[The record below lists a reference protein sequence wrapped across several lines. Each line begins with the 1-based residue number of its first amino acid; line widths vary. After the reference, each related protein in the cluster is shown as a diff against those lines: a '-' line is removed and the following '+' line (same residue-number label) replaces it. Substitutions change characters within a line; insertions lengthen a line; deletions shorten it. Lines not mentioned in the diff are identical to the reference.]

1 MQRMEHTTQSVVQA
15 VRDKVAWLISSIVV
29 FAFIKIHGTPPLSP
43 SSLPLHHSSA
53 LTAFHFLP
61 VIVSLIRSGDGDEN
75 NPIYKK
81 ATTMPAAPRRAGMA
95 VAMAPLSEAAELTL
109 LAALLAALEALLET
123 LEADLEALEA
133 LLAALLEAEL
143 MSLET
148 LLEMLLATELADEE
162 MEEMSEEA
170 EPVRE
175 LRMEPGIEC

>member
-1 MQRMEHTTQSVVQA
+1 LVDIINCSFFCAFVKIQVLSLSV
-15 VRDKVAWLISSIVV
+15 ISVSALLLCINRL
-29 FAFIKIHGTPPLSP
+29 PLSSP
-43 SSLPLHHSSA
+43 QSL
-53 LTAFHFLP
+53 
-61 VIVSLIRSGDGDEN
+61 RSGDGDGDGDGKS
-75 NPIYKK
+75 PIYKK

-109 LAALLAALEALLET
+109 LAALLAALEAL
-123 LEADLEALEA
+123 EAD
-133 LLAALLEAEL
+133 LAALLEALL

-175 LRMEPGIEC
+175 LRMEPGGEC